1 MHAEQENQ
9 RCLSGERSMKRTA
22 KVDRRAF
29 LTSVAVAGAAT
40 AVAPDTRAATT
51 AGSQPASPRPSAL
64 RPSAVVA
71 AAESAAPAAL
81 GRAEGRPG
89 SDFMVDVL
97 RALKFDYI
105 ATNPASSCRG
115 IHESIINYGNNE
127 RPELLTV
134 MHEESGTGMAHGY
147 AKVAGKPM
155 ALLFHGT
162 VGLQHATMAIYN
174 AWCDRVP
181 LILMVGNHLD
191 AASRPPGVPT
201 THSAQDPLA
210 LVRDFTKW
218 DDQPASLQHYA
229 ESLVRGYKIA
239 MTPPMEP
246 VCISLDA
253 HLQEQPQNGEELSIP
268 KLTLTAPPQGDA
280 NAEREAARLLAAA
293 ERPVI
298 VADRAART
306 ADGMRAVVA
315 LAEALSAPVIDQGGR
330 LNMPTSHYLNQG
342 GRGAA
347 LVGQA
352 DVVLALELTDL
363 WGTLNSFTDNGH
375 GVRKPRLKPGT
386 KVINIGVG
394 DLYIRANYQ
403 DFQRFA
409 EADIS
414 IGADAEATLPAL
426 IEAVKVELTA
436 DRRAANA
443 KRGEDLRKAHAQ
455 ARERSR
461 AAAALGWDAS
471 PITTARMA
479 AEIWAQIKNENWALV
494 SPDFFVSLWPH
505 RLWNIEQHHQFIG
518 GSGGAGVGYGLPA
531 AIGAAL
537 AHRAEG
543 RLVINIQSDGDLMYA
558 PGALW
563 TAVHHKIPLL
573 TVMHN
578 NRAYHQE
585 VMHVQRV
592 GNWRNRGVDR
602 AHIGTTIDNPFI
614 DYARLAQSMGMLGIG
629 PIEDPK
635 DLAPALKRAIQ
646 AVKAGDPVL
655 IDVVTEPR

>member
-1 MHAEQENQ
+1 MARKPE
-9 RCLSGERSMKRTA
+9 
-22 KVDRRAF
+22 VDRRRF
-29 LTSVAVAGAAT
+29 LTSVAVAGAAS
-40 AVAPDTRAATT
+40 AVASEATGAAVDTTK
-51 AGSQPASPRPSAL
+51 SQPPKPSAL

-81 GRAEGRPG
+81 PHAEGRPG

-97 RALKFDYI
+97 RSLKFEYL

-115 IHESIINYGNNE
+115 IHESLVNYGNNE
-127 RPELLTV
+127 RPEMLTV

-147 AKVAGKPM
+147 SKVAGKPM

-162 VGLQHATMAIYN
+162 VGLQHATMGIYN

-181 LILMVGNHLD
+181 IVVMVGNHLD
-191 AASRPPGVPT
+191 AATRPPGVPT
-201 THSAQDPLA
+201 THSAQDPLS
-210 LVRDFTKW
+210 LIRDFTKW
-218 DDQPASLQHYA
+218 DDQPASLQAYA
-229 ESLVRGYKIA
+229 ESMVRAYKIA

-246 VCISLDA
+246 VAISLDA
-253 HLQEQPQNGEELSIP
+253 HLQEHPQNGELLSIP

-280 NAEREAARLLAAA
+280 NAVREAARLLAAA
-293 ERPVI
+293 QRPVI

-306 ADGMRAVVA
+306 ADGMRGVIA
-315 LAEALSAPVIDQGGR
+315 LAEALNAPVVDQGGR
-330 LNMPTSHYLNQG
+330 LNMPTSHYLNQS
-342 GRGAA
+342 GRGGA

-352 DVVLALELTDL
+352 DVILALELTDL
-363 WGTLNSFTDNGH
+363 WGTLNTFVDNGQ
-375 GVRKPRLKPGT
+375 GTRTSRLKPGT
-386 KVINIGVG
+386 KVINLGVG

-409 EADIS
+409 DADIS

-426 IEAVKVELTA
+426 IEAVKAEMTA
-436 DRRAANA
+436 ERRAQND
-443 KRGEDLRKAHAQ
+443 KRADDMRKAHAQ
-455 ARERSR
+455 GRDRAM
-461 AAAALGWDAS
+461 AAAVLGWDSS
-471 PITTARMA
+471 PVTTARLC
-479 AEIWAQIKNENWALV
+479 AEIWAAVRNENWALV
-494 SPDFFVSLWPH
+494 SSDYFQSLWPH
-505 RLWNIEQHHQFIG
+505 RLWNMTEHYQFIG

-531 AIGAAL
+531 AVGAAL
-537 AHRAEG
+537 AHRSEG
-543 RLVINIQSDGDLMYA
+543 RLVVNIQSDGDMMYA

-585 VMHVQRV
+585 YMHLQKV

-602 AHIGTTIDNPFI
+602 AHIATTIRDPFI
-614 DYARLAQSMGMLGIG
+614 DYAKLAQSMGMLGIG

-635 DLAPALKRAIQ
+635 DLAPALQRAVQ
-646 AVKAGDPVL
+646 VVKAGDPVL
-655 IDVVTEPR
+655 IDVVSEPR

>member
-1 MHAEQENQ
+1 M
-9 RCLSGERSMKRTA
+9 ERA
-22 KVDRRAF
+22 PKVDRRKF

-40 AVAPDTRAATT
+40 AVAPDARAATT
-51 AGSQPASPRPSAL
+51 AGSAPTSPRPSAL

-181 LILMVGNHLD
+181 LILMVGNHVD

-229 ESLVRGYKIA
+229 ESMVRGYKIA

-253 HLQEQPQNGEELSIP
+253 HLQEQPQNGEVLSIP
-268 KLTLTAPPQGDA
+268 RLTLTAPPQGDA
-280 NAEREAARLLAAA
+280 NAVREAARLLAAA

-306 ADGMRAVVA
+306 ANGMRAIVA

-330 LNMPTSHYLNQG
+330 LNMPTSHHLNQG

-375 GVRKPRLKPGT
+375 GVRTSRLKPGT
-386 KVINIGVG
+386 KVINIGVA

-426 IEAVKVELTA
+426 IEAVKAELTA
-436 DRRAANA
+436 ERRAANA
-443 KRGEDLRKAHAQ
+443 KRGEDLRKAQAQ

-505 RLWNIEQHHQFIG
+505 RLWNIDQHHQFIG

-543 RLVINIQSDGDLMYA
+543 RLVINIQNDGDLMYA

-602 AHIGTTIDNPFI
+602 AHIGTTIDNPFV

-646 AVKAGDPVL
+646 VVKAGDPVL

>member
-1 MHAEQENQ
+1 MT
-9 RCLSGERSMKRTA
+9 RTP
-22 KVDRRAF
+22 KVDRRKF
-29 LTSVAVAGAAT
+29 LASVAVAGAAS
-40 AVAPDTRAATT
+40 AVAPDAKAATT
-51 AGSQPASPRPSAL
+51 PAVTPELPRPSAL

-81 GRAEGRPG
+81 AHAEGRPG

-97 RALKFDYI
+97 RSLKLDYI

-115 IHESIINYGNNE
+115 LHESLINYGNNQ

-162 VGLQHATMAIYN
+162 VGLQHATMGLYN

-181 LILMVGNHLD
+181 LLLMVGNHMD
-191 AASRPPGVPT
+191 AATRPPGVPT

-218 DDQPASLQHYA
+218 DDQPNSLQACA
-229 ESLVRGYKIA
+229 EAMVRAYKIA

-246 VCISLDA
+246 VCLALDA
-253 HLQEQPQNGEELSIP
+253 HLQEHPQNGELLSIP
-268 KLTLTAPPQGDA
+268 RLTLTAPPQGDA
-280 NAEREAARLLAAA
+280 NAVREAARLLAAA

-306 ADGMRAVVA
+306 AAGMRAVVA
-315 LAEALSAPVIDQGGR
+315 LAEALSAPVVDQGGR
-330 LNMPTSHYLNQG
+330 LNMPTNHDLDQS
-342 GRGAA
+342 GRGPA

-352 DVVLALELTDL
+352 DVILALELTDL
-363 WGTLNSFTDNGH
+363 WGTLNAFIDNPQGA
-375 GVRKPRLKPGT
+375 RTSRLKPGA
-386 KVINIGVG
+386 KVINLGVG

-414 IGADAEATLPAL
+414 IGADAEATLPSL
-426 IEAVKVELTA
+426 IEAVKSELTPE
-436 DRRAANA
+436 RRAANA
-443 KRGEDLRKAHAQ
+443 KRADDLRKARAQ
-455 ARERSR
+455 MRERSL
-461 AAAALGWDAS
+461 AAAALGWDSS
-471 PITTARMA
+471 PVTTARLS
-479 AEIWAQIKNENWALV
+479 AEIWAAIRNENWALV
-494 SPDFFVSLWPH
+494 SSDGFVSRWPH
-505 RLWNIEQHHQFIG
+505 RLWAIEQHHQFIG

-537 AHRAEG
+537 AHRSEG
-543 RLVINIQSDGDLMYA
+543 RLVVNIQSDGDLMYA

-563 TAVHHKIPLL
+563 TAVHHKIPVLS
-573 TVMHN
+573 VMHN

-585 VMHVQRV
+585 RMHVQKV
-592 GNWRNRGVDR
+592 GNWRDRGVDR
-602 AHIGTTIDNPFI
+602 SRIGTTIEDPFI
-614 DYARLAQSMGMLGIG
+614 DYARLAQSVGMLGIG

-635 DLAPALKRAIQ
+635 DLAPALKRAIEV
-646 AVKAGDPVL
+646 VKSGDPVL
-655 IDVVTEPR
+655 IDVVSAPR

>member
-1 MHAEQENQ
+1 
-9 RCLSGERSMKRTA
+9 
-22 KVDRRAF
+22 
-29 LTSVAVAGAAT
+29 
-40 AVAPDTRAATT
+40 
-51 AGSQPASPRPSAL
+51 
-64 RPSAVVA
+64 
-71 AAESAAPAAL
+71 
-81 GRAEGRPG
+81 
-89 SDFMVDVL
+89 MVDVL
-97 RALKFDYI
+97 RSLKFDYL

-115 IHESIINYGNNE
+115 IHESLINYGNNE
-127 RPELLTV
+127 KPEMLTV

-162 VGLQHATMAIYN
+162 VGLQHATMALYN

-181 LILMVGNHLD
+181 LLLMVGNHPD

-201 THSAQDPLA
+201 THSAQDPLS

-218 DDQPASLQHYA
+218 DDQPASLQAYA
-229 ESLVRGYKIA
+229 EAMVRAYKIA

-253 HLQEQPQNGEELSIP
+253 HLQEHPQNGEVLSIP

-280 NAEREAARLLAAA
+280 NAVREAAKLLANA

-298 VADRAART
+298 VADRAARS
-306 ADGMRAVVA
+306 ANGMRSVVA
-315 LAEALSAPVIDQGGR
+315 LAELLQAPVVDQGGR
-330 LNMPTSHYLNQG
+330 HNMPTSHYLNQS
-342 GRGAA
+342 GRAGP

-363 WGTLNSFTDNGH
+363 WGTLNTFTDNVQGT
-375 GVRKPRLKPGT
+375 RTSRLKAGA
-386 KVINIGVG
+386 KVINLGVG

-409 EADIS
+409 EADVS
-414 IGADAEATLPAL
+414 IGADAETTLPAL
-426 IEAVKVELTA
+426 IEAVKIELSPE
-436 DRRAANA
+436 RRATNA
-443 KRGEDLRKAHAQ
+443 KRADDLRKAFMQ
-455 ARERSR
+455 GKERG
-461 AAAALGWDAS
+461 AAAATLGWDSS
-471 PITTARMA
+471 PVTTARLS
-479 AEIWAQIKNENWALV
+479 AEIWAAIRNENWALV
-494 SPDFFVSLWPH
+494 SADGFVSRWPH
-505 RLWNIEQHHQFIG
+505 RLWNIDQHHQFIG
-518 GSGGAGVGYGLPA
+518 GSGGSGVGYGLPA
-531 AIGAAL
+531 AVGAAL
-537 AHRAEG
+537 GHKSEG
-543 RLVINIQSDGDLMYA
+543 RLVVNIQNDGDLMYA

-602 AHIGTTIDNPFI
+602 AHIGTTIRDPNI
-614 DYARLAQSMGMLGIG
+614 DYAKLAQSMGMLGIG

-635 DLAPALKRAIQ
+635 DLAPALKRAVEV
-646 AVKAGDPVL
+646 VKAGDPVL

>member
-1 MHAEQENQ
+1 M
-9 RCLSGERSMKRTA
+9 ERA
-22 KVDRRAF
+22 PKVDRRKF

-40 AVAPDTRAATT
+40 AVAPDARAATT
-51 AGSQPASPRPSAL
+51 AGSAPTSPRPSAL

-174 AWCDRVP
+174 AWCDRGP
-181 LILMVGNHLD
+181 LILMVGNHVD

-229 ESLVRGYKIA
+229 ESMVRGYKIA

-253 HLQEQPQNGEELSIP
+253 HLQEQPQNGEVLSIP
-268 KLTLTAPPQGDA
+268 RLTLTAPPQGDA
-280 NAEREAARLLAAA
+280 NAVREAARLLAAA

-306 ADGMRAVVA
+306 ANGMRAIVA

-375 GVRKPRLKPGT
+375 GVRTSRLKPGT
-386 KVINIGVG
+386 KVINIGVA

-426 IEAVKVELTA
+426 IEAVKAELTA
-436 DRRAANA
+436 ERRAANA
-443 KRGEDLRKAHAQ
+443 KRGEDLRKAQAQ

-505 RLWNIEQHHQFIG
+505 RLWNIDQHHQFIG

-531 AIGAAL
+531 AVGAAL

-602 AHIGTTIDNPFI
+602 AHIGTTIDNPFV
-614 DYARLAQSMGMLGIG
+614 DYARLAQSMGMSGIG

-646 AVKAGDPVL
+646 VVKAGDPVL